1 MIIRAVINLVRAIPF
16 CLFCLIFSTPA
27 PDATSGTG
35 RPDAGGSFHGA
46 PFDSEGTITVR
57 NIAFGPNVEPTL
69 EGIQSYIND
78 LDRDLRNMDFRIQY
92 LYHSR
97 QETLQHIAG
106 AKRLADKL
114 KK

>member
-1 MIIRAVINLVRAIPF
+1 MRANQP

-27 PDATSGTG
+27 SDITNGTG
-35 RPDAGGSFHGA
+35 HPEAGGSFHGA

-78 LDRDLRNMDFRIQY
+78 LDHDLRNMDFRIQY

-97 QETLQHIAG
+97 QETLKHIAG